1 MIPHRPLPPVMSTA
15 IHRFISADFS
25 TNLRGLR
32 LVHLLRGITTAGQ
45 KQKGDV
51 SFKEVLEVLA
61 SATGCRSTL
70 DLPTRP
76 QVAELLKRSAFSAF
90 KISIEFDNVPS
101 VQDSKRA
108 IAAKVGSDANTEAR
122 KYRHLTDQLLLMVKA
137 SELSIAFVLISYS
150 PMVCLIVDFDFS
162 NACRGAV
169 ETK

>member
-1 MIPHRPLPPVMSTA
+1 MSPA

-51 SFKEVLEVLA
+51 SFKEMSEVLA

-90 KISIEFDNVPS
+90 NF
-101 VQDSKRA
+101 
-108 IAAKVGSDANTEAR
+108 
-122 KYRHLTDQLLLMVKA
+122 H
-137 SELSIAFVLISYS
+137 
-150 PMVCLIVDFDFS
+150 
-162 NACRGAV
+162 
-169 ETK
+169 